1 MQASQAGSYTT
12 SNRCCDTVAAHS
24 SELLCTDTQSTG
36 PLTPGCHAEGTL
48 PCRLKHTLVVPV
60 AETLTA
66 PASSTTAVPVA
77 DPGHS
82 SFLATCPSL
91 SPHKITYF
99 VGVHAILR
107 RLGIINIST
116 KLAGSSGGS
125 VAAAII
131 SSPLLNLPRS
141 WHSGATKYIL
151 CCVVHYAR
159 DQPAP
164 PSCLTTNPVPANPC
178 WLLFKAYIGLECS
191 HLPLYLT

>member
-91 SPHKITYF
+91 SPHTDHLLCGCARHSATAGHYQHQHQTG
-99 VGVHAILR
+99 GVVW
-107 RLGIINIST
+107 RLSGCCDGLQQRPNTRGIPGKCCRPQPRLQSHQ
-116 KLAGSSGGS
+116 LLPGSGLSYQD
-125 VAAAII
+125 
-131 SSPLLNLPRS
+131 
-141 WHSGATKYIL
+141 K
-151 CCVVHYAR
+151 
-159 DQPAP
+159 P
-164 PSCLTTNPVPANPC
+164 PKVPA
-178 WLLFKAYIGLECS
+178 S
-191 HLPLYLT
+191 